1 MLNVTKVLTSIVA
14 NRAAE
19 HYRALYPSVPRSY
32 LDQVVSVVYAAFQRI
47 DSCNALYHN
56 VEHTAHVTL
65 VGLEILKAKQLAEGS
80 VEANVWGD
88 TVVALMCHDIGYARE
103 LCSGDSATQVVTG
116 ADGQVLTPG
125 QGRSDAVLM
134 PVHVNRGKFFVEEQL
149 LSSKLADIAFI
160 NACIE
165 RTRFPVPDDPG
176 YAQTADY
183 PGLVRGADL
192 IGQLSDPRYLQKLP
206 AVFYEFEEIGF
217 NVAMGYR
224 SPGDLLA
231 SYPAFFETR
240 VEPYIDAAVGYLQ
253 QTDEGRDIVSHLY
266 ANLDQARK
274 YDPAMMAA
282 AANS

>member
-1 MLNVTKVLTSIVA
+1 MVIA
-14 NRAAE
+14 QPR
-19 HYRALYPSVPRSY
+19 LY
-32 LDQVVSVVYAAFQRI
+32 
-47 DSCNALYHN
+47 
-56 VEHTAHVTL
+56 
-65 VGLEILKAKQLAEGS
+65 
-80 VEANVWGD
+80 
-88 TVVALMCHDIGYARE
+88 
-103 LCSGDSATQVVTG
+103 
-116 ADGQVLTPG
+116 
-125 QGRSDAVLM
+125 
-134 PVHVNRGKFFVEEQL
+134 
-149 LSSKLADIAFI
+149 
-160 NACIE
+160 
-165 RTRFPVPDDPG
+165 
-176 YAQTADY
+176 Y

-253 QTDEGRDIVSHLY
+253 QTDEGRDILSHLY